1 MQELNTVRPGV
12 QSGVTYGSPTFL
24 VSPDV
29 GTVFDQATL
38 VIDTL
43 NTSELATGST
53 VGTKA
58 DVICAPFPLDVL
70 LWQLIY
76 VLHLPS
82 AKWVRG
88 LDNGSI
94 AAPCNCRC
102 LRRSV
107 REQYPHSITDML
119 TTFF

>member
-1 MQELNTVRPGV
+1 MSRGCA

-29 GTVFDQATL
+29 GTVFDEATL

-58 DVICAPFPLDVL
+58 DVICAPPPLEAL
-70 LWQLIY
+70 LWQLMCY
-76 VLHLPS
+76 CLVQFW
-82 AKWVRG
+82 KR
-88 LDNGSI
+88 
-94 AAPCNCRC
+94 AAVWLRC
-102 LRRSV
+102 YAV
-107 REQYPHSITDML
+107 
-119 TTFF
+119 